1 MHKLAIEVFLHT
13 VVSTV
18 YTEVH
23 LYVMDMPIWEELKG
37 VKKCQTCFKSKLNE
51 VVSNGGEC

>member
-23 LYVMDMPIWEELKG
+23 LYVMAWLRAI
-37 VKKCQTCFKSKLNE
+37 C
-51 VVSNGGEC
+51 